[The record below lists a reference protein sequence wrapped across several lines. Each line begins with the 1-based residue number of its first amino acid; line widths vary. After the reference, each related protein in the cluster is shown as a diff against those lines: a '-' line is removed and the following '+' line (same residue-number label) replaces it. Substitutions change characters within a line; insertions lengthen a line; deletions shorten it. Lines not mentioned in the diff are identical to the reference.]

1 MRARW
6 TTIAG
11 VALVSAYAA
20 ALVAVTVTTAS
31 DRADRADRAPEHP
44 EASAE
49 EGFIEAWAR
58 SRSSTY
64 RTVGTF
70 ERRSEVTGAAITS
83 EDVVAQRPPRR
94 LHRQLGGIDGRDDDR
109 LLVCPAPPPDEQD
122 DPQPCRFGPPG
133 GRTYAEAAQREVDG
147 VRSVVGGGDP
157 LYEVTDAGEGCFALD
172 LRRPDPRAPFGVAAT
187 FCFDEETGAP
197 VRTEVRYE
205 GGIRELVLVEEI
217 SPEVSDEDLEP

>member
-6 TTIAG
+6 TTITG
-11 VALVSAYAA
+11 LVLVAAYAA

-31 DRADRADRAPEHP
+31 DGTDRTPEQP
-44 EASAE
+44 EAGAE
-49 EGFIEAWAR
+49 ERFIEAWAR
-58 SRSSTY
+58 SRRSTY

-109 LLVCPAPPPDEQD
+109 LLVCPAPPPDQQD
-122 DPQPCRFGPPG
+122 EAQPCRFGPPG

-157 LYEVTDAGEGCFALD
+157 LYEVTEPGEGCFALD

-187 FCFDEETGAP
+187 FCFDEATGAP

-217 SPEVSDEDLEP
+217 SASVSDEDLEP